1 MRIRGFITVAL
12 GALIAASAPSQA
24 QELTI
29 TTGRSTGTYIQIGQQ
44 IREVAERRGID
55 LKVAESRGSVHNLQ
69 RLLGY
74 EGVETSEFFHLAIVQ
89 EDVLADLRRYAE
101 RNEILKGIVD
111 KVRIVM
117 PLYDEEVHIF
127 VNSDSGI
134 TDFSDLSERFI
145 AVGSPGSGTFVT
157 ARYLHFLAG
166 LPWAAEDERLLD
178 GGGASGLEALK
189 SYFTDAVFQVAGAPA
204 LLGTNDV
211 VDGDGITLAEITDAE
226 IFDTEGSPYKRATIK
241 ARTYPWLDRPVETA
255 AVGSILVAFDYRG
268 EHCKAIGA
276 VFAAIVDGI
285 EELRQNGHPKWR
297 EVEPRAAL
305 NRKDMYSC
313 ARDALN

>member
-1 MRIRGFITVAL
+1 MKFANIISFAV
-12 GALIAASAPSQA
+12 GALLATAVPA

-29 TTGRSTGTYIQIGQQ
+29 TTGGATGTYIKIGQQ
-44 IREVAERRGID
+44 IRQIVARRGIN

-74 EGVETSEFFHLAIVQ
+74 EGVDTNDFYHLAIVQ

-101 RNEILKGIVD
+101 RNEILKSIVD

-127 VNSDSGI
+127 VKKDGGVRE
-134 TDFSDLSERFI
+134 FSDLADRFI

-166 LPWAAEDERLLD
+166 FPWAAEDDRLLD
-178 GGGASGLEALK
+178 GGGVSGLEALG

-204 LLGTNDV
+204 SLGMEV
-211 VDGDGITLAEITDAE
+211 VKADDGIELAEITNPA
-226 IFDTEGSPYKRATIK
+226 IFETEGSPYKRATIK
-241 ARTYPWLDRPVETA
+241 ARTYPWLDRPVKTA

-268 EHCKAIGA
+268 DNCEAIGT
-276 VFAAIVDGI
+276 VFAAIVEGI
-285 EELRQNGHPKWR
+285 DELRAQGHPKWR
-297 EVEPRAAL
+297 EVEPLAAM